1 MSISMVSSF
10 LNAASML
17 GGTDPTRQNSP
28 PVSQARSD
36 LDEIREKGMTAWAHD
51 KKMEAL
57 KERIKEE
64 LLAQRGLTKDGVA
77 ALPEADRTT
86 VENEIARL
94 VEERLQETMQ
104 AQAEDAAQGG
114 KTEGV
119 LLNIMV

>member
-28 PVSQARSD
+28 TVGSARSE
-36 LDEIREKGMTAWAHD
+36 LDEIREKGLTAWAHD

-57 KERIKEE
+57 KERIRDE
-64 LLAQRGLTKDGVA
+64 LMAQQGLTKDGVA
-77 ALPEADRTT
+77 AMPEAQRTT
-86 VENEIARL
+86 VENEIARM
-94 VEERLQETMQ
+94 VEERLQQTMQ
-104 AQAEDAAQGG
+104 AQAEEGAQGG

>member
-1 MSISMVSSF
+1 MSISIVNAP
-10 LNAASML
+10 LNPALLLSAADS
-17 GGTDPTRQNSP
+17 TRQNSP
-28 PVSQARSD
+28 SVGSARSE
-36 LDEIREKGMTAWAHD
+36 LDEIRDKGLTAWAHE

-57 KERIKEE
+57 KERIKDE

-86 VENEIARL
+86 VETEIARL

-104 AQAEDAAQGG
+104 AQAEDAAKGG

>member
-1 MSISMVSSF
+1 MSVSMVSSF

-17 GGTDPTRQNSP
+17 GGTDPTRQKSP
-28 PVSQARSD
+28 AVSSARSEIE
-36 LDEIREKGMTAWAHD
+36 EIREKGMVAWAHD
-51 KKMEAL
+51 KKMEEL
-57 KERIKEE
+57 RKRIEDE
-64 LLAQRGLTKDGVA
+64 ILAQRGLTKEGVD

-94 VEERLQETMQ
+94 IEERLQETMQ
-104 AQAEDAAQGG
+104 AQAQDAAQGG

>member
-1 MSISMVSSF
+1 MSVSMVSSF
-10 LNAASML
+10 LNAASAL

-28 PVSQARSD
+28 TAGAARREI
-36 LDEIREKGMTAWAHD
+36 DEIREKGLTAWAHE

-57 KERIKEE
+57 KERIREQLMAE
-64 LLAQRGLTKDGVA
+64 RGVTREGVA

-86 VENEIARL
+86 VENEIAKL
-94 VEERLQETMQ
+94 VEERLQQTME
-104 AQAEDAAQGG
+104 AQAEEAAQGG

>member
-17 GGTDPTRQNSP
+17 TGADPTRQNSP
-28 PVSQARSD
+28 SVGAPRSEI
-36 LDEIREKGMTAWAHD
+36 DEIREKGMTAWAHD

-57 KERIKEE
+57 KKRIEDE
-64 LLAQRGLTKDGVA
+64 ILSQRGLTKEGVA

-94 VEERLQETMQ
+94 IEERLQETMQ
-104 AQAEDAAQGG
+104 TQAEDAAKGG

>member
-1 MSISMVSSF
+1 MISAF
-10 LNAASML
+10 LSAASAL

-28 PVSQARSD
+28 AASPMRSEM
-36 LDEIREKGMTAWAHD
+36 DEIREKGLTAWAHE

-57 KERIKEE
+57 KERLRDEI
-64 LLAQRGLTKDGVA
+64 LSQRGLAKEGVT

-94 VEERLQETMQ
+94 VEERLQQTMEAQ
-104 AQAEDAAQGG
+104 AQEAAEGG
-114 KTEGV
+114 KTEGA

>member
-1 MSISMVSSF
+1 MSISIVNAP
-10 LNAASML
+10 LNPALLLSA
-17 GGTDPTRQNSP
+17 TDSTRQNSP
-28 PVSQARSD
+28 SVGSARSE
-36 LDEIREKGMTAWAHD
+36 LDEIREKGLTAWAHE

-57 KERIKEE
+57 KERIKDE

-86 VENEIARL
+86 VETEIARL

-104 AQAEDAAQGG
+104 AQAEDAAKGG

>member
-10 LNAASML
+10 LSAASML
-17 GGTDPTRQNSP
+17 TGTDPTRQKSP
-28 PVSQARSD
+28 TVSQARSD

-57 KERIKEE
+57 KERIRDE
-64 LLAQRGLTKDGVA
+64 LMAQQGLTKDGVA
-77 ALPEADRTT
+77 AMPEAQRTT
-86 VENEIARL
+86 VENEIARM
-94 VEERLQETMQ
+94 VEERLQQTLQ
-104 AQAEDAAQGG
+104 AQAEEGAQGG

>member
-1 MSISMVSSF
+1 MSISMISSF
-10 LNAASML
+10 LNAASVL

-28 PVSQARSD
+28 SVSPARSEI
-36 LDEIREKGMTAWAHD
+36 DEIREKGMTAWAHD
-51 KKMEAL
+51 KKMEEL
-57 KERIKEE
+57 KKRIEDE
-64 LLAQRGLTKDGVA
+64 ILSQRGLTKEGVA

-94 VEERLQETMQ
+94 IEERLQETMQ
-104 AQAEDAAQGG
+104 SQAENAAQGG